1 MYYTI
6 SVERDREIP
15 RRKKSMKLEEARSE
29 AKRALEGKT
38 WRKDVNY
45 CFIMKFSDGDH
56 NIAYSWDERKYAEE
70 LGWEFVESLENEP
83 TAK

>member
-1 MYYTI
+1 
-6 SVERDREIP
+6 
-15 RRKKSMKLEEARSE
+15 MKTTMTYEEARNE
-29 AKRALEGKT
+29 AKKALEGKT

>member
-1 MYYTI
+1 
-6 SVERDREIP
+6 
-15 RRKKSMKLEEARSE
+15 MKLEEARSE

-38 WRKDVNY
+38 WRKGVNY

-56 NIAYSWDERKYAEE
+56 NIAYSWDEKKYAEE